1 MSINYNNL
9 NNELLMLKQGHN
21 LQRPI
26 KQQKQTQQEPNNFN
40 KPGNNVYNTQYK
52 NPYIQDINKNK
63 NLRNQTNSL
72 EGNGDIVNR
81 HNNSSQQNQNIV
93 NNQLNQHQQFNPKLF
108 VQNEQYNNN
117 SLVDQQIQFQKQQIS
132 NQQNLNPHYNN
143 LQNQKFNANQQHY
156 QGQQQFSQQSQFTRN
171 PQQRI
176 HSQQQ
181 NQLQQHNLQQ
191 RQNQNQIE
199 HQTNQSSSDGYVDPR
214 ENMNDRMGMLR
225 FDNVAHNRSNLV
237 PVNMNHIYSGNLF
250 SEGNPIPEDLKHLYH
265 NENINSSNR
274 ILHQE
279 KSKTMY
285 KDDINQRMAN
295 MTQMSNSRF
304 GFVTDSQQQQIN
316 QQNMQVGPSNYNTN
330 NPNQYQ
336 PNGLDMY
343 YGSQSNPQTPQQ
355 AQHDNNIH
363 KSLQPSSSDMKLAN
377 RNAMNSRLNQFE
389 LMNNT
394 KPMIQYPGQGIN
406 PVSSFMPEMTK

>member
-1 MSINYNNL
+1 MSNIRNIDTLNNDLQNLENLYNNQ
-9 NNELLMLKQGHN
+9 NNINQNKS
-21 LQRPI
+21 
-26 KQQKQTQQEPNNFN
+26 QQPNVRNFH
-40 KPGNNVYNTQYK
+40 KPGNNVHNPNYK
-52 NPYIQDINKNK
+52 NPYVQQIVG
-63 NLRNQTNSL
+63 NQNNQNNNFQSQSQSQ
-72 EGNGDIVNR
+72 GNGDIINR
-81 HNNSSQQNQNIV
+81 HNNTSQQNQNIV

-117 SLVDQQIQFQKQQIS
+117 SLVDQQIKFQNNQIT

-143 LQNQKFNANQQHY
+143 IQNQKFNANQQHY
-156 QGQQQFSQQSQFTRN
+156 QGQQQFSQQTQFTRN
-171 PQQRI
+171 PQQF
-176 HSQQQ
+176 SQQTQ
-181 NQLQQHNLQQ
+181 NQT
-191 RQNQNQIE
+191 NQN
-199 HQTNQSSSDGYVDPR
+199 QTNQSSSDGYVDPR

-237 PVNMNHIYSGNLF
+237 PVNMNHIYTGNLF

-285 KDDINQRMAN
+285 KDDINQRMSN

-316 QQNMQVGPSNYNTN
+316 QQNSQIRPSAYNTN

-343 YGSQSNPQTPQQ
+343 YGAQSNPQTPQQ
-355 AQHDNNIH
+355 IQQAQNIH
-363 KSLQPSSSDMKLAN
+363 KSLQPSASDMKLAN
-377 RNAMNSRLNQFE
+377 RNAMNNRLNQFE

-394 KPMIQYPGQGIN
+394 KPMIQYPGQGVN
-406 PVSSFMPEMTK
+406 PVNSFMPEMTK